1 MTIYHFPAEAGIAL
15 AGGLPTPQGI
25 AKELDRLGL
34 PHASVRIACDGEAA
48 TLEGTVP
55 DREVREQL
63 VVAVGNLRGIGAV
76 DDQLTVQHRSGL
88 LDTLGAFATLPAGSA
103 NTQAAEAAVHHA
115 DPEIGEAYGPGGS
128 LLHIVR
134 PGETLQSIAQRHYG
148 DPHEARRILEANVHV
163 LGDTGGLQPGLVLRV
178 PPR

>member
-1 MTIYHFPAEAGIAL
+1 MTIYHFPTEAGIAL
-15 AGGLPTPQGI
+15 AGGPPTPQAI
-25 AKELDRLGL
+25 AKELDRLGVA
-34 PHASVRIACDGEAA
+34 HRGVQIGCREGAV
-48 TLEGTVP
+48 TLEGAVP
-55 DREVREQL
+55 DREAREQL
-63 VVAVGNLRGIGAV
+63 VVAVGNLRGVGEV
-76 DDQLTVQHRSGL
+76 DDQLTVEHRSGL
-88 LDTLGAFATLPAGSA
+88 LDTLGAFANLPAGSA

-148 DPHEARRILEANVHV
+148 DPHEARRILEANAPV

-178 PPR
+178 PRR